1 MVGHN
6 IGNNLNQVVES
17 IINVSTKENFSL
29 SNTESKLAL
38 AEALLKE
45 EQVSNTIIHRFG
57 GGLYI
62 REAHYPKGTLIVGQE
77 HVSEHMNVLL
87 QGSINVIDGDGEV
100 QTLVAPH
107 MFVAKAGSKV
117 GYTLEDTVWQNIYVT
132 SSTDV
137 EYLESTLFKSPDILK
152 KHQEEKLL
160 KEYPL
165 HEVDRQDFLLV
176 VQESGWTFEDIE
188 LASKHREDCIPFPEG
203 SYAVCAGNS
212 PIQGKG
218 MFSTA
223 MIKKDLVIAPMRL
236 GGFRTPAGYLV
247 NHSKNPNAVAV
258 LNPFGDMFLVA
269 SKDIGG
275 MVGGD
280 LGEEITLDYRQ
291 VMKLNNLWIGE
302 QT

>member
-1 MVGHN
+1 MDN
-6 IGNNLNQVVES
+6 VVEA
-17 IINVSTKENFSL
+17 INSVATKEGFDL
-29 SNTESKLAL
+29 RNTDSKLEL
-38 AEALLKE
+38 AEALMKG
-45 EQVSNTIIHRFG
+45 EQTSNSIIHRFG

-62 REAHYPKGTLIVGQE
+62 REAHYPKNTLIVGQE

-87 QGSINVIDGDGEV
+87 KGSINVIDGDGST

-117 GYTLEDTVWQNIYVT
+117 GFTLEDVVWQNIYVT
-132 SSTDV
+132 NSTDV

-152 KHQEEKLL
+152 QHQEQKLL

-165 HEVDRQDFLLV
+165 HEEDRQDFLKMV
-176 VQESGWTFEDIE
+176 KESGWTLEDIE
-188 LASKHREDCIPFPEG
+188 LASKHREDCIPFPDG
-203 SYAVCAGNS
+203 SYSICAGDS

-223 MIKKDLVIAPMRL
+223 VIKQHSLIAPMRL
-236 GGFRTPAGYLV
+236 GGCRTPAGYLV
-247 NHSKNPNAVAV
+247 NHSKTPNAMAFVND
-258 LNPFGDMFLVA
+258 LGDMFLVA
-269 SKDIGG
+269 IRDISG

-291 VMKLNNLWIGE
+291 VMQVNNLWKGADKCLLE
-302 QT
+302 SH